1 MASEKSTG
9 VPLKGGDEYDLLTKA
24 RRFHAPR
31 AGKAKAA
38 KHRYIKRV
46 RREEKKQLK
55 SE

>member
-9 VPLKGGDEYDLLTKA
+9 VPLKGGGEYDMLTKA
-24 RRFHAPR
+24 RKFHSKR

-38 KHRYIKRV
+38 KHTYIKRV
-46 RREEKKQLK
+46 RREEKKRLR